1 MKKILIEVSIGE
13 LLDKLSILEIKLEKI
28 TDKESLKIIQKEYDS
43 LKKVRFDTAD
53 KEKYKDL
60 YKELKSINE
69 KLWNIENEKRLCE
82 KESDFTEKFIM
93 LSRDVHFNNDKR
105 AKIKSEINKLLQSSI
120 QEIKEY
126 TKY

>member
-28 TDKESLKIIQKEYDS
+28 TDKESLKIIQKEYES

-105 AKIKSEINKLLQSSI
+105 AKIKSEINKILGSNI
-120 QEIKEY
+120 KEIKQY
-126 TKY
+126 ASY

>member
-28 TDKESLKIIQKEYDS
+28 TDKESLKIIQKEYES

-93 LSRDVHFNNDKR
+93 LSRDVHFNNDER

>member
-28 TDKESLKIIQKEYDS
+28 TDKESLKIIQKEYES